1 MDTINFVN
9 CGQHGMVNVVPIAVE
24 PMWAIPTEE
33 SVLEFIGQIA
43 GECYNSS
50 MDHDKCVNRAL
61 NVIKRGHHSP
71 WEHYSITLKC
81 LVDRGTSHAIVRH
94 RHCAFQQ
101 ASTIYQNF
109 QKQGCLNIVALP
121 EKDPYDPSPVYQMTE
136 DEFDLYNKMAM
147 EYMKKISNGVRPGRA
162 RDTIPICLAT
172 TLIITANFRQWMYM
186 LQQRNGP
193 GDETRMHCWDFMVRN
208 WFYKNFPRATM
219 AFETWYENGRKM

>member
-1 MDTINFVN
+1 MEDIKFNN
-9 CGQHGMVNVVPIAVE
+9 LGQHGMVNVMPMTIE

-61 NVIKRGHHSP
+61 NCIKRGHHSP
-71 WEHYSITLKC
+71 WEHYSITLKS
-81 LVDRGTSHAIVRH
+81 LVDRGTSHALVRH

-121 EKDPYDPSPVYQMTE
+121 EKDPYDPSPVYQMTD
-136 DEFDLYNKMAM
+136 DELDLYNKMAA
-147 EYMKKISNGVRPGRA
+147 EYMKKTSAGVPPSRA
-162 RDTIPICLAT
+162 RDAIPICLAT
-172 TLIITANFRQWMYM
+172 TLIITANFSQWMYM
-186 LQQRNGP
+186 LQRRDGP
-193 GDETRMHCWDFMVRN
+193 GDAVRMHCWDFMVRD
-208 WFYKNFPRATM
+208 WFYKNFPKATVT
-219 AFETWYENGRKM
+219 FEQWYESGRKM